1 MARYPAVPRIY
12 DDLKDNPEADR
23 LYREIS
29 QWGGALVNQLDT
41 RDLQV
46 DAKPSTNIY
55 SVVTITDI
63 GRPKKGDIAYAASA
77 GKFKGYVSTTATQ
90 AWENLN

>member
-1 MARYPAVPRIY
+1 MARYPELPKFIQT
-12 DDLKDNPEADR
+12 DEQLEE
-23 LYREIS
+23 LYRYIET
-29 QWGGALVNQLDT
+29 WGAALINELDT
-41 RDLQV
+41 RDIEV
-46 DAKPSTNIY
+46 NAAPSTNIY

-63 GRPKKGDIAYAASA
+63 GNPKKGDIAYAASA

>member
-12 DDLKDNPEADR
+12 DYLKDNPEADR

-46 DAKPSTNIY
+46 DANPSTNIY